1 MCTSVITQ
9 KAKKHKNAKN
19 SIELFF
25 TKSQKNPEMEIFG
38 FCVITF
44 EQIRI

>member
-1 MCTSVITQ
+1 MTQ
-9 KAKKHKNAKN
+9 KEEKNPAKI

-25 TKSQKNPEMEIFG
+25 TKSQKKMKMEIFA